1 MNDKY
6 DASEM
11 NGFDDISL
19 NTLEEGLEQQLS
31 AELDDL
37 TFLEEE
43 KEKIGDPD
51 ALGETVLNVIWE
63 QFINQVAVTA
73 GEDFIQK
80 NRGLTLDLRKEAH
93 IQTTE
98 NFAQGKIAG
107 HNTVIDYQQRYDDW
121 QNNFQRNED
130 GSIRTKV
137 DYRTGEKR
145 AVLRERNK
153 KKDPTGENYNLNYD
167 ARAFIDKGRPTG
179 SKTVNKDHTIS
190 AAEIIRDPEAAAH
203 LSREEQASF
212 ANSEVNLVDLDSAA
226 NQSKSDSS
234 MSEWLDSERT
244 GKGAGQSQAEYF
256 GVDEQDLRDR
266 DKKAREEYE
275 KRKQEGEKRSIEA
288 GKKSQKQEF
297 YRISGTALRTAV
309 MTLLAALIKEII
321 GKLVLW
327 LKSAKKNFDTF
338 IEYVKFAVKTFIG
351 KLKGLLVNVADSVLT
366 TIVTSIL
373 GPVVGTIKKVFMLLK
388 QGWVSL
394 KNAIAFLRAPEN
406 RGKSLSY
413 LLPQVGI
420 IVITGLTGVGAIVLG
435 EVIEKALSGIP
446 FMAVDIPLL
455 GSLAN
460 LIGMFMGAIVCGI
473 IGAIAINMINAFVTN
488 KQKNDNLD
496 AQIDKKNEILQTQ
509 DKLLTV
515 KSEALCETQ
524 RTAQQE
530 IAERHKG
537 AGTQLRGILSS
548 IVDPTISAAQ
558 DINNEQLDDLLQSF

>member
-1 MNDKY
+1 
-6 DASEM
+6 M

-203 LSREEQASF
+203 YRSRPDNRF
-212 ANSEVNLVDLDSAA
+212 ALPR
-226 NQSKSDSS
+226 Q
-234 MSEWLDSERT
+234 
-244 GKGAGQSQAEYF
+244 
-256 GVDEQDLRDR
+256 
-266 DKKAREEYE
+266 
-275 KRKQEGEKRSIEA
+275 
-288 GKKSQKQEF
+288 
-297 YRISGTALRTAV
+297 
-309 MTLLAALIKEII
+309 
-321 GKLVLW
+321 
-327 LKSAKKNFDTF
+327 
-338 IEYVKFAVKTFIG
+338 
-351 KLKGLLVNVADSVLT
+351 
-366 TIVTSIL
+366 
-373 GPVVGTIKKVFMLLK
+373 
-388 QGWVSL
+388 
-394 KNAIAFLRAPEN
+394 
-406 RGKSLSY
+406 
-413 LLPQVGI
+413 LPQRK
-420 IVITGLTGVGAIVLG
+420 
-435 EVIEKALSGIP
+435 EHP
-446 FMAVDIPLL
+446 RP
-455 GSLAN
+455 
-460 LIGMFMGAIVCGI
+460 
-473 IGAIAINMINAFVTN
+473 
-488 KQKNDNLD
+488 
-496 AQIDKKNEILQTQ
+496 
-509 DKLLTV
+509 
-515 KSEALCETQ
+515 
-524 RTAQQE
+524 
-530 IAERHKG
+530 H
-537 AGTQLRGILSS
+537 
-548 IVDPTISAAQ
+548 P
-558 DINNEQLDDLLQSF
+558 